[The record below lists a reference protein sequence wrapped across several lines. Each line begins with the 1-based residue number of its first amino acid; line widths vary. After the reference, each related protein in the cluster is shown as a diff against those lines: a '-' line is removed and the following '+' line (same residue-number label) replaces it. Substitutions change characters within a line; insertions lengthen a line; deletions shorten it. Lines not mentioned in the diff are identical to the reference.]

1 MAISVYILLH
11 SIPTNSTRG
20 FPFFH
25 TLSPHI
31 IMAIDDGLSDWCE
44 VIPHCSSDLHFSD
57 NEWCW
62 ASFHV
67 FISHLYCLLRRS
79 VWIFCPLFD
88 WVVCFLGVE
97 LQELLVYFSKIDSQW
112 EFTVWLGELKP
123 VLCDNLEG
131 MDWVGSGREVQE
143 GGDKCIPMA
152 DSCWWTA
159 ETNTIF

>member
-1 MAISVYILLH
+1 MVVLFLVFLKNLHSDCSPKWLCQFTYYSHQFPVYILLLT
-11 SIPTNSTRG
+11 IPTNSTRG

-31 IMAIDDGLSDWCE
+31 IMAIDDGHSDWCE

-57 NEWCW
+57 NERCW

-97 LQELLVYFSKIDSQW
+97 LQELLVYFSEIDSQW
-112 EFTVWLGELKP
+112 EFALWLGELKQ
-123 VLCDNLEG
+123 LCS
-131 MDWVGSGREVQE
+131 V
-143 GGDKCIPMA
+143 
-152 DSCWWTA
+152 T
-159 ETNTIF
+159 T